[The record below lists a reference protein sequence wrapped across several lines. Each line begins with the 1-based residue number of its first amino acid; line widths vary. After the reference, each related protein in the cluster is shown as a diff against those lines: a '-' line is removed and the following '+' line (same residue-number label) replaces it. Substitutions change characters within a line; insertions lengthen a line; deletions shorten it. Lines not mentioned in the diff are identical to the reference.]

1 MSDPHDTPEAAS
13 TPTPAGPFQQH
24 RVKRRPV
31 EVAGRSVDVL
41 SHGTGPRVV
50 VLHELTGVG
59 TGLLRFADELLARG
73 FEVHV
78 PVFYGPLDGVSGLR
92 GFVLARWCLR
102 RELALFTTGRTSPLV
117 GWLRGLVAELVDA
130 THPQVGVVGMCMT
143 GSLVL
148 ATLADATTATVVA
161 AQPALPLVTPLSPAR
176 VRRDLGL
183 HPGDVAAASASDTPL
198 LCVRYREDRLC
209 PDERIEAVR
218 SAFATG
224 APPAGS
230 PSPPPAPD
238 APGVTV
244 EHHGRLTLLE
254 VEGDL
259 HASLTAHRSDP
270 AVAYVLDHLT
280 SHLQPDPPTG
290 DPLS

>member
-1 MSDPHDTPEAAS
+1 MTDPHPPAEAAT
-13 TPTPAGPFQQH
+13 TPVPEGPFQQR
-24 RVKRRPV
+24 RVARRPV
-31 EVAGRSVDVL
+31 EVAGRRVDVL
-41 SHGTGPRVV
+41 SHGSGPRVV
-50 VLHELTGVG
+50 VLHEMTGVG
-59 TGLLRFADELLARG
+59 PGLLRFADELLDRG

-78 PVFYGPLDGVSGLR
+78 PVFYGPLDGVGGLR

-102 RELALFTTGRTSPLV
+102 RELVLFTTGRTSPLV
-117 GWLRGLVAELVDA
+117 GWLRGLVAELVDEA
-130 THPQVGVVGMCMT
+130 HPQVGVVGMCMT

-161 AQPALPLVTPLSPAR
+161 AQPALPLVTPFSPAR

-183 HPGDVAAASASDTPL
+183 HPDDVAAASASDTPL

-209 PDERIEAVR
+209 PDERIDAVR
-218 SAFATG
+218 GAFTTD

-230 PSPPPAPD
+230 PSPPRPPD

-244 EHHGRLTLLE
+244 EHLGRLTLLE

-259 HASLTAHRSDP
+259 HASLTAHRADP
-270 AVAYVLDHLT
+270 AVGYVLDHLAN
-280 SHLQPDPPTG
+280 HLLPASSPG
-290 DPLS
+290 DG